1 MCIYTPHP
9 ATAHVSVDATEVGSR
24 HPGRGAGDG
33 TTAHVEVV
41 GCSLT
46 YLLSWD

>member
-1 MCIYTPHP
+1 MRIYTPYP
-9 ATAHVSVDATEVGSR
+9 AAAHVSGDAIEVGSR

-33 TTAHVEVV
+33 THVEVV
-41 GCSLT
+41 GCSVT